1 MANKK
6 IGLALGSGG
15 AKGIAHIGVLK
26 QLEKNKIKIDYIAG
40 SSIGALIGS
49 LYSLHQDSKKIEKLF
64 LQNNWRRFL
73 RFLEPSL
80 SGGLI
85 KGDKLEKYIKEIIE
99 NAAFN
104 DLKIPTAIVATDL
117 KTCRP
122 VIFKSGS
129 LSKAILASMS
139 VPLIFTP
146 QSLKNKMY
154 IDGGLSEPVPVD
166 IARDLG
172 AKKIIAVNLDNGNL
186 KKKIKKTDLSLKKM
200 AQYSIEAVRYNLAK
214 KCVEKADVSIM
225 PKIPNAGLIGWSKFF
240 KVGEVHKIIE
250 AGEKAATN
258 KINKIKNL

>member
-1 MANKK
+1 MKNKK

-15 AKGIAHIGVLK
+15 AKGMAHIGVLK

-40 SSIGALIGS
+40 SSIGALIGV
-49 LYSLHQDSKKIEKLF
+49 LHSLHKDAEKVEKLF

-104 DLKIPTAIVATDL
+104 DLKIPTAIVATDI

-122 VIFKSGS
+122 IVFRSGS

-139 VPLIFTP
+139 VPLVFTP
-146 QSLKNKMY
+146 QSFKNKMY
-154 IDGGLSEPVPVD
+154 IDGGFSEPVPVD
-166 IARDLG
+166 IARSLG

-186 KKKIKKTDLSLKKM
+186 KKKIKKTDLTIRKM
-200 AQYSIEAVRYNLAK
+200 ANYSIETIRYNLAK
-214 KCVEKADVSIM
+214 KCVEKAEVSIM
-225 PKIPNAGLIGWSKFF
+225 PKIPNAGIIGWSKFF
-240 KVGEVHKIIE
+240 KEREVRKIIE
-250 AGEKAATN
+250 AGEKAA
-258 KINKIKNL
+258 KYEIDKIKKI